1 MVQINNVGNAEWQS
15 LAGPRRGRGRPRSQ
29 QSLAFEARLRAML
42 MQLDAPDL
50 SGLWLDFVDAR
61 VEPVWLSTPAGEARD
76 AAAAADRWAD
86 Q

>member
-1 MVQINNVGNAEWQS
+1 MSSTFDAGTDEWRA

-29 QSLAFEARLRAML
+29 ASLAFEATLRGML
-42 MQLDAPDL
+42 AKIDAPDL

-76 AAAAADRWAD
+76 AAATADRWST
-86 Q
+86 